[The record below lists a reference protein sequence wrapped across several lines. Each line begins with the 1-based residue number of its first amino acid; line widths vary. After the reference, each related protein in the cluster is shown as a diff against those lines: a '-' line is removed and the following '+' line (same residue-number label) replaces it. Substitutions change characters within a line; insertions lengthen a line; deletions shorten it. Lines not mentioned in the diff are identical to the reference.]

1 MVTESQV
8 QAALRRLRQDRTTI
22 LIAHRLSTV
31 IEADQ
36 VAIVEDGRVVESG
49 TPDQLIDHRGRF
61 ADLYDRWL
69 AGVA

>member
-1 MVTESQV
+1 
-8 QAALRRLRQDRTTI
+8 LRQDRTTI

-36 VAIVEDGRVVESG
+36 VAIVEDGRVVEVG
-49 TPDQLIDHRGRF
+49 TPDELLDREGRF